1 MIEDL
6 ATETELA
13 ARINATNRIQAVLET
28 LSEADRERVVRALV
42 ILHVVEIHKP
52 VAVMDRNGRKT

>member
-1 MIEDL
+1 MIQDSE
-6 ATETELA
+6 A
-13 ARINATNRIQAVLET
+13 ACINAADRIQAVLET